1 MKPLLNVAQALRGK
15 RLLILDFDGTVAD
28 TTPLHA
34 TAFSAVLKPL
44 GVAVDY
50 PSIAGMKTP
59 DAMHHCLAR
68 AGRTLAEAEITALVT
83 AKQQRVRQMIV
94 QSLQPL
100 RGVDEF
106 LRWAS
111 QRYRLAMVTSG
122 SRGTVNLALEK
133 LGLTG
138 KFDPLICAN
147 DVACGKPDPEGFLKV
162 LQLTGLPAAE
172 ALVFEDSEAGFL
184 AASAANLPHVDVR
197 GLNWLRALNDMEQ
210 SHGY

>member
-1 MKPLLNVAQALRGK
+1 LKPLLNVAEALRGK
-15 RLLILDFDGTVAD
+15 HLLIFDFDGTVAD

-34 TAFSAVLKPL
+34 AAFSAVLTPL
-44 GVAVDY
+44 GVVVDY
-50 PSIAGMKTP
+50 HRIAGMKTP
-59 DAMHHCLAR
+59 DAMRHCLAQ
-68 AGRTLAEAEITALVT
+68 AGRTLADAEITALVT
-83 AKQQRVRQMIV
+83 AKQQRVRQMIA

-100 RGVDEF
+100 RGLDEF

-111 QRYRLAMVTSG
+111 PRYRLAMVTSG

-138 KFDPLICAN
+138 KFEPLICAN

-162 LQLTGLPAAE
+162 LQLTSLPAAE

-184 AASAANLPHVDVR
+184 AASSASLAYVDVR
-197 GLNWLRALNDMEQ
+197 TLNWLRALNDVEL